1 MSLVAEVHP
10 DLSGYIKAGNKAKLA
25 ERLDRIE
32 GQARGIKRMVDR
44 EAYCVDILTQIAS
57 LVAASERV
65 ASILLEDH
73 MDHCVREALE
83 NGESAEEKIEEI
95 KAAVERFR
103 RI

>member
-1 MSLVAEVHP
+1 M
-10 DLSGYIKAGNKAKLA
+10 SGYIKAGNKEKLA

-32 GQARGIKRMVDR
+32 GQARGIKRMVER

-73 MDHCVREALE
+73 MDHCVREALQ
-83 NGESAEEKIEEI
+83 NGENAGEKIEEI

>member
-1 MSLVAEVHP
+1 M
-10 DLSGYIKAGNKAKLA
+10 SGYIKAGNKEKLA

-32 GQARGIKRMVDR
+32 GQARGIKRMVER

-73 MDHCVREALE
+73 MDQCVREALQ
-83 NGESAEEKIEEI
+83 NGESAGDKIEEI

>member
-1 MSLVAEVHP
+1 M
-10 DLSGYIKAGNKAKLA
+10 SGYIKAGNKEKLA

-32 GQARGIKRMVDR
+32 GQARGIKRMVER

-73 MDHCVREALE
+73 MDQCVREALE
-83 NGESAEEKIEEI
+83 NGEGAGDKIEEI

>member
-1 MSLVAEVHP
+1 M
-10 DLSGYIKAGNKAKLA
+10 SGYIKAGNKEKLA

-32 GQARGIKRMVDR
+32 GQARGIKRMVER

-73 MDHCVREALE
+73 MDQCVREALE
-83 NGESAEEKIEEI
+83 NGESAGDKIEEI

>member
-1 MSLVAEVHP
+1 M
-10 DLSGYIKAGNKAKLA
+10 SGYIKAGNKEKLA
-25 ERLDRIE
+25 GRLDRIE
-32 GQARGIKRMVDR
+32 GQARGIKRMIER

-83 NGESAEEKIEEI
+83 NGENVGEKIEEI